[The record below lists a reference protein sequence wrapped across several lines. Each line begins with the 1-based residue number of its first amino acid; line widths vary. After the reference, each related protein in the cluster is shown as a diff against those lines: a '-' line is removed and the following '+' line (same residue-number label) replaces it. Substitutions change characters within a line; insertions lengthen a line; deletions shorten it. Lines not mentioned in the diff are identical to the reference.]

1 MKGKQVEFF
10 WGTVLESLKERINDF
25 LMDLSQLDCK
35 VEDIKF
41 TPIRYDDCVVLHAA
55 VIYSKEV

>member
-10 WGTVLESLKERINDF
+10 WGTVLESLEKRINDY
-25 LMDLSQLDCK
+25 LMELSQGDYE